1 MPAAEIRGVSFYY
14 ELSGQ
19 GSETIAFLNGI
30 AMSVAHWAPYVQ
42 AFQGEYRCLCH
53 DMRGQTLSGKP
64 EGEYSLD
71 LHAQD
76 LAELMERLGI
86 TRVHLVGT
94 SYGAEVAMAFAV
106 RYPEKCLSLTLIDG
120 VSETDP
126 LLEAIVDSWILAAE
140 KDARLFY
147 RTILPWNYS
156 PGYISTNRELLAKRE
171 AGVANLPRDWFE
183 GFIRLCEAFLKINLT
198 EALSA
203 IQCPTLIMVGEKDI
217 LKPYK
222 FSKIIQQRIKGSQ
235 LFILPGAGHAA
246 VLEEPALIQQHL
258 RNFLAAR

>member
-1 MPAAEIRGVSFYY
+1 MPTAEIQGVSFYY

-19 GSETIAFLNGI
+19 GNETIVFLNGI

-53 DMRGQTLSGKP
+53 DMRGQTLSEKP

-76 LAELMERLGI
+76 LAELMDMLGI
-86 TRVHLVGT
+86 ARAHLVGT

-106 RYPEKCLSLTLIDG
+106 RFPEKCLSLTLIDG

-126 LLEAIVDSWILAAE
+126 LLEAIVDSWIQAAE

-156 PGYISTNRELLAKRE
+156 PGYIGANRELLAKRE
-171 AGVANLPRDWFE
+171 ASVTNLPREWFE
-183 GFIRLCEAFLKINLT
+183 GFNRLCAAFLKINLT
-198 EALSA
+198 ESLSA

-222 FSKIIQQRIKGSQ
+222 FSKIIEQRIKGSQ
-235 LFILPGAGHAA
+235 LIILPGAGHAA
-246 VLEEPALIQQHL
+246 VLEEPALVQLHL